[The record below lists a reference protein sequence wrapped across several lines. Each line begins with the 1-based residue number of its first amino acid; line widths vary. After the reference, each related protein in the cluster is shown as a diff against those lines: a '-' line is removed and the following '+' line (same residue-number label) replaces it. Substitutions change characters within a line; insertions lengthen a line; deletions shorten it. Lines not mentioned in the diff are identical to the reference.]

1 MRAKWRVGPS
11 PRNGRTDD
19 YRPLEDVE
27 LEAFGLADRLSVM
40 VVHGDADSLYWHELI
55 CRVDVEN
62 GKAMDPSFPYVMI
75 ERQLGA
81 G

>member
-1 MRAKWRVGPS
+1 MGPS
-11 PRNGRTDD
+11 PRNGRSDD
-19 YRPLEDVE
+19 YRPLEDLE
-27 LEAFGLADRLSVM
+27 LEALGLADRLSVIG
-40 VVHGDADSLYWHELI
+40 VYGDAYSPNRHELI
-55 CRVDVEN
+55 CRVDVGN